1 MRKAARRAFKIVPPY
16 SSICLARNAAATFT
30 ALSWAASGTAVRS
43 SVSRPTT
50 PITSPDAMMGAAHST
65 TRGEPSQGR
74 MHFSAT
80 PSHWYSLRPSISFSS
95 GWLMLRSAS
104 SRRPLPLTVRMRS
117 RSATKVVSAKL
128 LLSTSVYWAATAF
141 ISPMGEY
148 FLKITSPS
156 PVVKISSGSPRRMRW
171 VRRISL
177 GITTRPSSSHYVK

>member
-1 MRKAARRAFKIVPPY
+1 
-16 SSICLARNAAATFT
+16 
-30 ALSWAASGTAVRS
+30 
-43 SVSRPTT
+43 
-50 PITSPDAMMGAAHST
+50 MGAAHST
-65 TRGEPSQGR
+65 ARGEPSQGR
-74 MHFSAT
+74 MHFSAM
-80 PSHWYSLRPSISFSS
+80 PSLWYSLRPSISFSS

-104 SRRPLPLTVRMRS
+104 SRRPEPLTVRMRS
-117 RSATKVVSAKL
+117 RSATSAVSAKL

-177 GITTRPSSSHYVK
+177 GITTRPSSSMRRTIPVAFMFLLLRFLKNACSTSICQAGPFIPAAPAQKDLHGKLPLRCVSGRVLLQ

>member
-1 MRKAARRAFKIVPPY
+1 
-16 SSICLARNAAATFT
+16 
-30 ALSWAASGTAVRS
+30 
-43 SVSRPTT
+43 
-50 PITSPDAMMGAAHST
+50 
-65 TRGEPSQGR
+65 

-177 GITTRPSSSHYVK
+177 GITTRPSSSMRRTIPVAFIVGSSVSLKMPAPLVSVSPGNLYLRKAAPSLRFRQGSATMIQKAVFISTAPCL